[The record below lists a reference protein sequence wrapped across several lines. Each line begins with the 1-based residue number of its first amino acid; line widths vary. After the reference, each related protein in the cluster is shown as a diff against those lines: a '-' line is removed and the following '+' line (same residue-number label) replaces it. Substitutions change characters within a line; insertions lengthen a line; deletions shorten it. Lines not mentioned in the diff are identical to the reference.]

1 MSLTAAR
8 TASTL
13 GAAVDSARAAGRD
26 DSARR
31 GSATERTLD
40 RAVFA
45 PTIQTS
51 RLTLRPH
58 RMADADAWYAIQS
71 DPEVR
76 RYLPWPERTREQSL
90 AHLRRRTAST
100 VLARRD
106 DFLALA
112 VEHDGTLIGD
122 VSMHLRV
129 VQPENREVEAGW
141 LLGSAHSGH
150 GYAAEAA
157 TALLK
162 FAFTELRATTAAAVI
177 DERNLRSL
185 ALAHRL
191 GFVQQ
196 RSANGRLRL
205 ALSHRMLLAA
215 GAEHERVPL
224 RH

>member
-13 GAAVDSARAAGRD
+13 GAAVDAARAAGRV

-31 GSATERTLD
+31 ELAAERTLE

-45 PTIQTS
+45 PTIQTD

-129 VQPENREVEAGW
+129 VQPENREVEVGW
-141 LLGSAHSGH
+141 LLGTAHSGH
-150 GYAAEAA
+150 GYAGEAA
-157 TALLK
+157 AALLS
-162 FAFTELRATTAAAVI
+162 FAFRELRATTASAII
-177 DERNLRSL
+177 DERNVRSL
-185 ALAHRL
+185 ALASRL
-191 GFVQQ
+191 GFVRQ
-196 RSANGRLRL
+196 RCSNGRWRL
-205 ALSHRMLLAA
+205 VLTERTLPEIGAA
-215 GAEHERVPL
+215 HGA
-224 RH
+224 

>member
-8 TASTL
+8 TESTH
-13 GAAVDSARAAGRD
+13 GGAINPPRAAVLAEPVTRELSA
-26 DSARR
+26 
-31 GSATERTLD
+31 ERTLE

-71 DPEVR
+71 DAEVLR
-76 RYLPWPERTREQSL
+76 FLPWPERSREQSV
-90 AHLRRRTAST
+90 AHLRRRTVST

-112 VEHDGTLIGD
+112 VERDGTLIGD

-129 VQPENREVEAGW
+129 VPPERREVEAGW

-157 TALLK
+157 GALLV
-162 FAFTELRATTAAAVI
+162 FAFTELRATTASAVV
-177 DERNLRSL
+177 DVRNLKSL
-185 ALAHRL
+185 ALASRL
-191 GFVQQ
+191 GFV
-196 RSANGRLRL
+196 RERCTNGRWRL
-205 ALSHRMLLAA
+205 LLTQRMLLAA
-215 GAEHERVPL
+215 RGAERL
-224 RH
+224 

>member
-8 TASTL
+8 TASTFG
-13 GAAVDSARAAGRD
+13 GAIDSAR
-26 DSARR
+26 SRR
-31 GSATERTLD
+31 EPPVDRTLE

-45 PTIQTS
+45 PTMQTS

-58 RMADADAWYAIQS
+58 RLVDADAWYGIQS
-71 DPEVR
+71 DPEVL
-76 RYLPWPERTREQSL
+76 RYLPWPARTREQSL
-90 AHLRRRTAST
+90 AHLRRRTVST

-112 VEHDGTLIGD
+112 VEREGTLIGD

-129 VQPENREVEAGW
+129 VPPEHREVEVGW

-157 TALLK
+157 TALLR
-162 FAFTELRATTAAAVI
+162 FAFTELRATTATALI

-185 ALAHRL
+185 ALAQRL
-191 GFVQQ
+191 GFVHHG
-196 RSANGRLRL
+196 SANGRLRL
-205 ALSHRMLLAA
+205 ALNHRMLLAA
-215 GAEHERVPL
+215 GAEHERASL
-224 RH
+224 RR

>member
-8 TASTL
+8 TASTR
-13 GAAVDSARAAGRD
+13 GAAIDSARAAGGFD
-26 DSARR
+26 
-31 GSATERTLD
+31 ATRAEFAAERTLE

-45 PTIQTS
+45 PTIHTS

-58 RMADADAWYAIQS
+58 TLADADAWYAIQA

-76 RYLPWPERTREQSL
+76 RFLPWPDRTREQSL
-90 AHLRRRTAST
+90 AHLRRRTVST

-112 VEHDGTLIGD
+112 VERDGILIGD

-129 VQPENREVEAGW
+129 VPAEHREVEAGW

-157 TALLK
+157 GALLA
-162 FAFTELRATTAAAVI
+162 FAFTELRATTASAVI
-177 DERNLRSL
+177 DERNVKSLSL
-185 ALAHRL
+185 AGRL
-191 GFVQQ
+191 GFVRQ
-196 RSANGRLRL
+196 RCSNGRWRL
-205 ALSHRMLLAA
+205 VLSDRMPLAA
-215 GAEHERVPL
+215 RAGRWL
-224 RH
+224 G

>member
-8 TASTL
+8 TASTFG
-13 GAAVDSARAAGRD
+13 GAIDSAR
-26 DSARR
+26 SRR
-31 GSATERTLD
+31 EAPVDRTLE

-45 PTIQTS
+45 PTMQTS

-58 RMADADAWYAIQS
+58 RLVDADAWYGIQS
-71 DPEVR
+71 DPEVL

-90 AHLRRRTAST
+90 AHLRRRTVST

-112 VEHDGTLIGD
+112 VEREGTLIGD

-129 VQPENREVEAGW
+129 VPPEHREVEVGW

-157 TALLK
+157 TALLR
-162 FAFTELRATTAAAVI
+162 FAFTELRATTATALI

-185 ALAHRL
+185 ALAQRL
-191 GFVQQ
+191 GFVHHG
-196 RSANGRLRL
+196 SANGRLRL
-205 ALSHRMLLAA
+205 ALNHRMLLAA
-215 GAEHERVPL
+215 GAEHERASL
-224 RH
+224 RR